1 MMPVFKL
8 WPSKRAEHERFE
20 ILIKPHINRLY
31 KLAYRLTEQ
40 YSDAEDLVQDVVLK
54 LYPRLTELTS
64 VEKLSP
70 WLSRVL
76 YRQFIDQQ
84 RALQR
89 SPLDYT
95 DDEQILYADTV
106 TNTLGPLELLESE
119 LTQDKLQEALEQ
131 LNPQQRLVLLL
142 HDLEGYTL
150 EEIHYMQDTA
160 VGTLKSRLHR
170 SRNKLQEILSI
181 MEPFTDA
188 ERVNS

>member
-1 MMPVFKL
+1 MMSVFKL
-8 WPSKRAEHERFE
+8 WPPKRAEHDRFE
-20 ILIKPHINRLY
+20 VLIKPHISQLY
-31 KLAYRLTEQ
+31 KLAYRLTGQ
-40 YSDAEDLVQDVVLK
+40 NSDAEDLVQDVVLK
-54 LYPRLTELTS
+54 LYPRLTELES
-64 VEKLSP
+64 VEKLGP

-76 YRQFIDQQ
+76 YRQFVDQQ

-95 DDEQILYADTV
+95 DDEQPLYADTAACTPEPV
-106 TNTLGPLELLESE
+106 ELLESE
-119 LTQDKLQEALEQ
+119 LTQDKLQEALDQ

-150 EEIHYMQDTA
+150 EEIHFMQDTA

-170 SRNKLQEILSI
+170 SRNKLREILST
-181 MEPFTDA
+181 MEPFTNA